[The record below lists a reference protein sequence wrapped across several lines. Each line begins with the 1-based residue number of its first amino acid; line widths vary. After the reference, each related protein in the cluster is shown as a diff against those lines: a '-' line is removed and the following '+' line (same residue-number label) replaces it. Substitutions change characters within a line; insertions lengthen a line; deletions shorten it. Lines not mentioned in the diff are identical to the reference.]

1 LSQAASEGAGRSRL
15 FVLVPVLD
23 EAPNIPRLLGNLA
36 RLARELRGEMDC
48 RAVFVDDGSTDG
60 TGERIRQEAGSLP
73 AEVLRHDANL
83 GPGRAFQTG
92 FSRLAPLLAEA
103 DWVVTMEGDNTSKIE
118 TLGQMLVRRHEGFDV
133 VLASPYMY
141 GGGLSNTSVLR
152 LVLSHG
158 ANTLIKELLGI
169 HGILTMSSFFRL
181 YSAPVLKRLQAR
193 YGDGILETPGFE
205 CMVELLAKLIAA
217 GATISEVAMPLDGS
231 ERLGQS
237 KMKVMRTI
245 RGYLRLFWAGRK
257 WRAGRAI
264 ASNAGPPTDGRGSGP
279 AGTPSTP

>member
-1 LSQAASEGAGRSRL
+1 VTL

-36 RLARELRGEMDC
+36 RLAGDLRGEMEC
-48 RAVFVDDGSTDG
+48 RAVFVDDGSADG
-60 TGERIRQEAGSLP
+60 TGDRIRREAGSLP
-73 AEVLRHDANL
+73 VDVLRHETNL
-83 GPGRAFQTG
+83 GPGRAFATG
-92 FSRLAPLLAEA
+92 FRHLAPRLADS
-103 DWVVTMEGDNTSKIE
+103 DWVATMEGDNTSKVD
-118 TLGQMLVRRHEGFDV
+118 TLRQMLVRRREGFEV

-141 GGGLSNTSVLR
+141 GGGLSNTSLLR

-158 ANTLIKELLGI
+158 ANSLIKELLGI

-205 CMVELLAKLIAA
+205 CMVELLAKLIEA

-231 ERLGQS
+231 QRLGKS
-237 KMKVMRTI
+237 KMRLLRTI
-245 RGYLRLFWAGRK
+245 RGYLRLFLVGRK
-257 WRAGRAI
+257 WRVR
-264 ASNAGPPTDGRGSGP
+264 
-279 AGTPSTP
+279 

>member
-1 LSQAASEGAGRSRL
+1 VTL

-36 RLARELRGEMDC
+36 RLAGDLRGEMEC
-48 RAVFVDDGSTDG
+48 RAVFVDDGSADG
-60 TGERIRQEAGSLP
+60 TGDRIRSEAGSLP
-73 AEVLRHDANL
+73 VDVLRHETNL
-83 GPGRAFQTG
+83 GPGRAFATG
-92 FSRLAPLLAEA
+92 FRHLAPRLADA
-103 DWVVTMEGDNTSKIE
+103 DWVATMEGDNTSKVD
-118 TLGQMLVRRHEGFDV
+118 TLRQMLVRRREGFEV

-141 GGGLSNTSVLR
+141 GGGLSNTSLLR

-158 ANTLIKELLGI
+158 ANSLIKELLGI

-205 CMVELLAKLIAA
+205 CMVELLAKLIEA

-231 ERLGQS
+231 QRLGKS
-237 KMKVMRTI
+237 KMRLLRTI
-245 RGYLRLFWAGRK
+245 RGYLRLFLVGRK
-257 WRAGRAI
+257 WRVR
-264 ASNAGPPTDGRGSGP
+264 
-279 AGTPSTP
+279 

>member
-1 LSQAASEGAGRSRL
+1 VTL

-36 RLARELRGEMDC
+36 RLAGDLRGEMEC

-60 TGERIRQEAGSLP
+60 TGDRIRREAGSLP
-73 AEVLRHDANL
+73 VDVLRHETNL
-83 GPGRAFQTG
+83 GPGRAFATG
-92 FSRLAPLLAEA
+92 FRHLAPRLADS
-103 DWVVTMEGDNTSKIE
+103 DWVATMEGDNTSKVDR
-118 TLGQMLVRRHEGFDV
+118 LRQMLVRRREGFEV

-141 GGGLSNTSVLR
+141 GGGLSNTSLLR

-158 ANTLIKELLGI
+158 ANSLIKELLGI

-205 CMVELLAKLIAA
+205 CMVELLAKLIEA

-231 ERLGQS
+231 QRLGKS
-237 KMKVMRTI
+237 KMRLLRTI
-245 RGYLRLFWAGRK
+245 RGYLRLFLVGRK
-257 WRAGRAI
+257 WRVR
-264 ASNAGPPTDGRGSGP
+264 
-279 AGTPSTP
+279 